1 MGYREG
7 MGQDTALTTSIP
19 VKPGWPPL
27 LHPLSLCAI
36 VLMGLNDQIW
46 KYAYPSYL
54 TGKLSDF
61 MGLVFFPL
69 LLEYLFRSRLL
80 SVVVT
85 GVGFTLAKTTVFGND
100 LYNAVYEAMFQVFGW
115 GHPVRLIADPEDCLT
130 LIALLVPLFLIPKKE
145 SLNENH

>member
-19 VKPGWPPL
+19 VKTGWPPL

-69 LLEYLFRSRLL
+69 LLEYLLRSRLL

-85 GVGFTLAKTTVFGND
+85 GIGFTLAKTTVFGND
-100 LYNAVYEAMFQVFGW
+100 FYNTFYDGLYQLVGW
-115 GHPVRLIADPEDCLT
+115 GHATPLIADAEDCLT

-145 SLNENH
+145 KTK